1 METAN
6 FGSTVSG
13 MAHSTEKRTDSASF
27 GQTVSALAHEK
38 KIPPDAS
45 LDAAIVNTNLSIS
58 SGDADKALTLVLK
71 TAIEGINAELA
82 PTLGAN
88 AIQTAVDNGIDVS
101 PEATAERIVSLSTAF
116 FPAYQDANPDL
127 DFDTALN
134 QFVDVISGGIDQGF
148 AEAREILD
156 GLQVLNGDIASNID
170 ATYELVQDKLAAFVE
185 SLSTSSEPAEQSAE
199 QGLGLE

>member
-6 FGSTVSG
+6 FGSSISNL
-13 MAHSTEKRTDSASF
+13 AHTTDKRAAPF
-27 GQTVSALAHEK
+27 GQAVSALAHEK
-38 KIPPDAS
+38 KDEAEATS
-45 LDAAIVNTNLSIS
+45 LDAAIVNTSLSLS
-58 SGDADKALTLVLK
+58 SGDANKSLTLVLK
-71 TAIEGINAELA
+71 SATEGINAELE
-82 PTLGAN
+82 PTIGPG
-88 AIQTAVDNGIDVS
+88 AIQAAVDNGIDVS
-101 PEATAERIVSLSTAF
+101 PEATAERIVSLSTGF
-116 FPAYQDANPDL
+116 FSAYQEANPEL

-156 GLQVLNGDIASNID
+156 GLQVLNSDIASNID

-185 SLSTSSEPAEQSAE
+185 NLSTRPEPTEQSAE